1 MRARFVSPFE
11 NFYLFSNNEPWL
23 SILGSCRGLRTD
35 SDNIK
40 VPIAALR
47 RAFSLFEAIYKL
59 F

>member
-1 MRARFVSPFE
+1 
-11 NFYLFSNNEPWL
+11 
-23 SILGSCRGLRTD
+23 LRTD

-59 F
+59 FWSKLHFSCSI